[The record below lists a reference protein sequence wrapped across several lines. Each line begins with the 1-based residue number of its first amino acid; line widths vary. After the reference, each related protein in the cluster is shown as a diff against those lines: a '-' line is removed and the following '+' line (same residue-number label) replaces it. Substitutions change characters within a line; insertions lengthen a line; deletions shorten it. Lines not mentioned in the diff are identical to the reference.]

1 MDKYDSLINYFNHI
15 GPCAVAFSGGVDSA
29 FLLHAA
35 REALGENLLAVTA
48 VFPYTLNRDSQTAE
62 AVARHL
68 GVPWKRLSLPF
79 PEALAMNPENRCY
92 ICKKTMM
99 GAITVAALAE
109 GFATVVDGTRSD
121 DEEKRRPGTAALR
134 ELGIQSPLRD
144 CAVERATVRR
154 FLSLSGLDA
163 VASRSDTCLLTR
175 LPFGTEVDLGA
186 LRAIEAAEDL
196 LLDLGFRDVRVR
208 KHGPLA
214 RIEVRS
220 EDREKLFSGPVEAA
234 LLEKLRES
242 GYDRITVDLE
252 GYRET

>member
-1 MDKYDSLINYFNHI
+1 MDKYYSLINYINDI
-15 GPCAVAFSGGVDSA
+15 GPCAVALSGGADSA

-48 VFPYTLNRDSQTAE
+48 VFPYTLNRDSRAAE
-62 AVARHL
+62 AVAGHL
-68 GVPWKRLSLPF
+68 GVPWKKLFLPF
-79 PEALAMNPENRCY
+79 PGALSMNPENRCY
-92 ICKKTMM
+92 LCKKAMM
-99 GAITVAALAE
+99 GAIVDYALAE
-109 GFATVVDGTRSD
+109 GFATVVDGTKSD
-121 DEEKRRPGTAALR
+121 DEENRRPGTAALR
-134 ELGIQSPLRD
+134 ELGIRSPLRD

-154 FLSLSGLDA
+154 FLTSSGLDA

-175 LPFGTEVDLGA
+175 LPFGTPVDFEA
-186 LRAIEAAEDL
+186 LRTIEAAEDF

-214 RIEVRS
+214 RIEVRR
-220 EDREKLFSGPVEAA
+220 EDREKLFSRPVEAA
-234 LLEKLRES
+234 LLEKLRKS

>member
-1 MDKYDSLINYFNHI
+1 MVL
-15 GPCAVAFSGGVDSA
+15 GGSWAKAGRTRPPQALSA
-29 FLLHAA
+29 
-35 REALGENLLAVTA
+35 RRG
-48 VFPYTLNRDSQTAE
+48 

-68 GVPWKRLSLPF
+68 GVRWKKLFLPF
-79 PEALAMNPENRCY
+79 PEALWLNPENRCY
-92 ICKKTMM
+92 VCKTTMM
-99 GAITVAALAE
+99 GAITEHAHAE
-109 GFATVVDGTRSD
+109 GFSTVVDGTKFD
-121 DEEKRRPGTAALR
+121 DEENRRPGTAALR

-144 CAVERATVRR
+144 CAVETAMVRR
-154 FLSLSGLDA
+154 FLSSSGLDA

-175 LPFGTEVDLGA
+175 LPFGTEVDLEA
-186 LRAIEAAEDL
+186 LRTIEAAEDV

>member
-15 GPCAVAFSGGVDSA
+15 GPCAVALSGGVDSA

-35 REALGENLLAVTA
+35 QEALGENLLAITA
-48 VFPYTLNRDSQTAE
+48 VFPYTLNRDSRTAE
-62 AVARHL
+62 AVALHL
-68 GVPWKRLSLPF
+68 GVRWKRLSLPF

-99 GAITVAALAE
+99 GAITVDALAE

-175 LPFGTEVDLGA
+175 LPFGPEVDLENVELVRFWVVLYLGDDGD
-186 LRAIEAAEDL
+186 AE
-196 LLDLGFRDVRVR
+196 
-208 KHGPLA
+208 
-214 RIEVRS
+214 
-220 EDREKLFSGPVEAA
+220 VE
-234 LLEKLRES
+234 
-242 GYDRITVDLE
+242 
-252 GYRET
+252 

>member
-1 MDKYDSLINYFNHI
+1 MDKYKSLINYFNDI
-15 GPCAVAFSGGVDSA
+15 GPCAVALSGGADSA

-35 REALGENLLAVTA
+35 REALGENLLAITA
-48 VFPYTLNRDSQTAE
+48 VFPYTLNRDSQAAE
-62 AVARHL
+62 SVALHL
-68 GVPWKRLSLPF
+68 GVRWKKLFLPF
-79 PEALAMNPENRCY
+79 PRALAMNPENRCY

-99 GAITVAALAE
+99 EAITVDARAE
-109 GFATVVDGTRSD
+109 GFATVVDGTRFD
-121 DEEKRRPGTAALR
+121 DEEKRRPGTVALR

-144 CAVERATVRR
+144 CAVERAAVRR

-175 LPFGTEVDLGA
+175 LPFGTAVDFEA
-186 LRAIEAAEDL
+186 LRTIEAAEDL

-214 RIEVRS
+214 RIEVRR

-242 GYDRITVDLE
+242 VYDRITVDLE